1 MRRVVNQK
9 FLVREDVCIVSM
21 RVLKI
26 QVIYEYI
33 IFLKLKNLIKRLRYM
48 ELFYRCKFI
57 KKKMKLIL

>member
-26 QVIYEYI
+26 QVIDDVYN
-33 IFLKLKNLIKRLRYM
+33 IFEIK
-48 ELFYRCKFI
+48 EFN
-57 KKKMKLIL
+57 